1 MIFGQINRYFFT
13 QYVKTLFWFILGVLI
28 LIFLVDFSAN
38 AGRMATETSSNLGLS
53 ALLTL
58 LRLPMILQQTI
69 PFVTLF
75 VGMTTL
81 VSLNRRYEL
90 VVTRAA
96 GISVWQFMAPF
107 VFGAFLFGVA
117 AVVLVNPLSAWCT
130 RQALVLQPD
139 MLQAQNASV
148 PWLRQI
154 SNGDDTIIG
163 AKSVEENGTILN
175 DVVMIHFGNDKR
187 IESRQDARQ
196 AKLEHGYW
204 LLNDVNVI
212 RRGQAPSFERE
223 VRVKT
228 ELQPEFIQE
237 SLLNIETIAF
247 FEIPRKMYAAR
258 SFGMSTLGLE
268 TQLQYLLSLPF
279 LLVAMTMIAATVSL
293 KFSRFNQSQSLIF
306 GGIVTGFMLYV
317 VTMLVKA
324 FGNSGVV
331 PPFVAT
337 WVPIVVAMSIGA
349 AILLQQ
355 EDG

>member
-1 MIFGQINRYFFT
+1 MIFGQLNRYFFV
-13 QYVKTLFWFILGVLI
+13 QYAKTMFWFILGVLV
-28 LIFLVDFSAN
+28 LIFLVDFSTN

-53 ALLTL
+53 AWLTV

-81 VSLNRRYEL
+81 VSLNRKYEL

-107 VFGAFLFGVA
+107 VFGAFLLGIA
-117 AVVLVNPLSAWCT
+117 DVVLVNPLSAWCT
-130 RQALVLQPD
+130 KQALVLQPD
-139 MLQAQNASV
+139 MLQAKNASI

-154 SNGDDTIIG
+154 SDGDNTIIG
-163 AKSVEENGTILN
+163 AKSVEANGTILN
-175 DVVMIHFGNDKR
+175 DAVIIHFGKDNR

-204 LLNDVNVI
+204 LLNDVNVAN
-212 RRGQAPSFERE
+212 RGQSPTFERE
-223 VRVKT
+223 VQVKT
-228 ELQPEFIQE
+228 NLQPEFIQE

-247 FEIPRKMYAAR
+247 FEIPKKMDAAR

-268 TQLQYLLSLPF
+268 TQFQYMLSMPF
-279 LLVAMTMIAATVSL
+279 LLVAMTIIAATVSL
-293 KFSRFNQSQSLIF
+293 KFSRFNQSQSLII
-306 GGIVTGFMLYV
+306 GGIVTGFVLYV
-317 VTMLVKA
+317 VTMLVRA
-324 FGNSGVV
+324 FGSSGVV

-349 AILLQQ
+349 AILLHQ